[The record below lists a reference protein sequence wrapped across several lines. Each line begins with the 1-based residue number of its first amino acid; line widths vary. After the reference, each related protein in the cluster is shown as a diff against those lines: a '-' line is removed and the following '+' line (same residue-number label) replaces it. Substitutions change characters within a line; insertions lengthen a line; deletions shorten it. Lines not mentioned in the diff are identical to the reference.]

1 MRRPNLMP
9 DYADEGLIKSFILP
23 FATPAA
29 DRFKTFTKNME
40 MAAILHLAESGREK
54 GERHLLKKPDE
65 KIVFLT
71 KAWHPIWLIP
81 YNGAT
86 LLFDEFGITSH
97 AIPYYTVPDI
107 KIFNEDIEEN
117 QKTTEAYTTAL
128 SRNIDYF
135 KDFDKETKNIKG
147 MIATPDFIEDFTTYL
162 PQMKETR
169 KAFNAKVVLT
179 PLIEDY
185 EIQDSMYQL
194 YNLRKKINED
204 IENID
209 ASMRLLNTTTV
220 EKTKAIREEIKK
232 TREKYDKQI
241 EKSKRRVTRKIS
253 QIQNKY
259 NRKITRTSKRFK
271 DRLQRLHKNQVELEK
286 TLRHLKTEAKRCETR
301 IHSGRRRKRKQTENQ
316 WKLKLKRIKKKL
328 PTVSKGIKRTI
339 KKIQDVEAAQK
350 LELARVKTE
359 CDTRI
364 EAANKPLRDLKA
376 SKEAEIAI
384 KQQEIAALED
394 MTSQITSQ
402 MCKMAETKKVNL
414 SEFDKLAMP
423 KTRKARTLVYV
434 PFYLA
439 RYEEENQKRY
449 VIYPPS
455 FVSTLG
461 TLTKMKGALGAAKMK
476 TLLKP
481 RSEAMTTFLNQLLA
495 RITKN
500 PMIEKEVTEAGIQ
513 DSILLSKQLRI
524 GVKKGLKE
532 LKKENWMSKNELQ
545 TFSELLYIYA

>member
-1 MRRPNLMP
+1 MP
-9 DYADEGLIKSFILP
+9 DYADEGLKKSFILP

-29 DRFKTFTKNME
+29 DRFKDFTKNME
-40 MAAILHLAESGREK
+40 MAAILHLAESSREK
-54 GERHLLKKPDE
+54 GERYLLKKPDE

-86 LLFDEFGITSH
+86 LLFDGFGITSH
-97 AIPYYTVPDI
+97 AIPYDTVPDI

-117 QKTTEAYTTAL
+117 QKTTKAYTTAL

-135 KDFDKETKNIKG
+135 RDFTDKETKNIKG

-169 KAFNAKVVLT
+169 KAFNAKAVLT

-185 EIQDSMYQL
+185 EIQDSIDQL
-194 YNLRKKINED
+194 YNLRKKIKED

-232 TREKYDKQI
+232 TREKHDKQI
-241 EKSKRRVTRKIS
+241 EKFKRRVTRKIS

-271 DRLQRLHKNQVELEK
+271 DRLQRLHKNQVKLEK

-301 IHSGRRRKRKQTENQ
+301 IHSRRRRKRKQTESQ

-350 LELARVKTE
+350 LELAQVKTE
-359 CDTRI
+359 CDARI
-364 EAANKPLRDLKA
+364 EAADKPLRDLQA
-376 SKEAEIAI
+376 SKEAEITI

-402 MCKMAETKKVNL
+402 MREIAETKKVNL
-414 SEFDKLAMP
+414 GEFDKLAMP
-423 KTRKARTLVYV
+423 KRRKARALVYM

-439 RYEEENQKRY
+439 RYEKEDQKRY

-513 DSILLSKQLRI
+513 DSILLSRQLRI

-532 LKKENWMSKNELQ
+532 LKKEDWMSKNELQ